1 MKPSETIVTDYVD
14 TCLICGHRPAEH
26 GHHLICGSGKRKN
39 GTKDKLKIPV
49 CAECHNRIHS
59 DGASMKLSKMVGQA
73 IYEQTHTR
81 EEFRKRYG
89 NSHF

>member
-1 MKPSETIVTDYVD
+1 MKPSDTIVTDYVKL
-14 TCLICGHRPAEH
+14 CLICEKKYTEH
-26 GHHLICGSGKRKN
+26 AHHLICGSGKRDN
-39 GTKDKLKIPV
+39 GTKDKLLLPV
-49 CAECHNRIHS
+49 CADCHRRIHN
-59 DGASMKLSKMVGQA
+59 DGVAMKLSEMVGQA